1 MTAKRYWEV
10 GGLNNRKHTSSR
22 GIESE
27 VGDQNT
33 SNNPFDVVHEDDGPP
48 RWRFGLFSLMLAML
62 VFAVVGAAGNQ
73 LLRAVSQGTSP
84 RAVFVMF
91 TLIAP
96 VMLVTVVS
104 LARGLAVWLRSL

>member
-1 MTAKRYWEV
+1 MSNSDKPNPSSSLLDQDSV
-10 GGLNNRKHTSSR
+10 G
-22 GIESE
+22 EM
-27 VGDQNT
+27 NT
-33 SNNPFDVVHEDDGPP
+33 SNNPFDVVHEADGPP

-62 VFAVVGAAGNQ
+62 VFAVVAAAGNQ
-73 LLRAVSQGTSP
+73 LLHAVDQGTSP

-104 LARGLAVWLRSL
+104 LVRGLAVWIRSRG